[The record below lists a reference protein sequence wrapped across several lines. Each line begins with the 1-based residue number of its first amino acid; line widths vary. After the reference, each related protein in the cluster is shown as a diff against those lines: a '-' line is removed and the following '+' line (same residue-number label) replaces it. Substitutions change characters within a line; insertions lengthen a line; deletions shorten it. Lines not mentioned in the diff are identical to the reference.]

1 VYSEVRERQF
11 KVDLFFTGMAPQS
24 VRRGQTLQLRL
35 EIGAAHQG
43 LVAPNGPF
51 YQDTGGAWVF
61 VLSPAGTEAER
72 RNVRFGRHNPEQI
85 EVLSGLRAGEQI
97 ITSSY
102 DALRAFDRIH
112 IRGNS
117 N

>member
-1 VYSEVRERQF
+1 
-11 KVDLFFTGMAPQS
+11 

-35 EIGAAHQG
+35 EIGAAHQS
-43 LVAPNGPF
+43 LVTANGPF

-61 VLSPAGTEAER
+61 VLSPSGTEAER
-72 RNVRFGRHNPEQI
+72 RNVRLGRHNPEQI
-85 EVLSGLRAGEQI
+85 EVLSGLSAGERI

-102 DALRAFDRIH
+102 DSLRAFDRIH
-112 IRGNS
+112 IRGKS